1 MCNLKS
7 NIMLDPCRL
16 NHCKL
21 TTFYVLTMKR
31 MKIWHIKSHRESWF
45 ICLRCLAWIWIK
57 LGKSHC
63 ILCIEGFCLEQW
75 PVCMV
80 VCVGTIKF
88 RLTFLLVEKSTL
100 GSPYSGFDTSLIP
113 ISPIS
118 CVMVIRVDCFFDDPS
133 NFPEMFL
140 N

>member
-1 MCNLKS
+1 MIHLFTVFGLNLNKVGEIS
-7 NIMLDPCRL
+7 LYIMHRRVLFRAVACMYGGLCWYHQISLNI
-16 NHCKL
+16 
-21 TTFYVLTMKR
+21 
-31 MKIWHIKSHRESWF
+31 
-45 ICLRCLAWIWIK
+45 
-57 LGKSHC
+57 
-63 ILCIEGFCLEQW
+63 
-75 PVCMV
+75 
-80 VCVGTIKF
+80 
-88 RLTFLLVEKSTL
+88 LLVEKSTL